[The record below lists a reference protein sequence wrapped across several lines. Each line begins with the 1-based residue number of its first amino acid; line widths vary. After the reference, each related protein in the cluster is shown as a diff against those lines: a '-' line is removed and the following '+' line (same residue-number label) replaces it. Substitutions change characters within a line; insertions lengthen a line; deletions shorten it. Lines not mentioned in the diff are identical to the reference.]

1 MAEERDSLDNVK
13 LINSYSM
20 VIVLSIGNC
29 PFEWSYRVKTNKEYW
44 F

>member
-29 PFEWSYRVKTNKEYW
+29 PFESYRVKTNKEY
-44 F
+44 